1 MSFTLS
7 SLAVLVVSALHV
19 LAESHT
25 IRFQNNCGTGTP
37 KLIKGATVLSS
48 GEDYTSNGPIESSI
62 AYLDRNN
69 ECGFNGEHCTLV
81 EMNMNNPSCPGCGS
95 SVDISLIPDHAFNV
109 ETAFTFYGGDGDT
122 CDGLGAICADAKCNT
137 AFFAPDDNQVQRAC
151 QANNVN
157 LLITFCGA
165 STTKFTE
172 AVAGSM
178 SGGSSSSGSG
188 SSGSSK
194 AASPSSTEVSTPSSS
209 ETASP
214 AASSPASSANSITSR
229 TASADSS
236 QPTVVNVGDT
246 GSNDPS
252 SSPVT
257 SASGASPTCSRK
269 RSTSRSRRAK
279 RTSSFSRHSRAQAR
293 ARALSGFH
301 DSKL

>member
-1 MSFTLS
+1 MPFTLS

-109 ETAFTFYGGDGDT
+109 ETAFAFYGGGGNQ

-137 AFFAPDDNQVQRAC
+137 AFFVPDDNQVQRAC
-151 QANNVN
+151 QADNVN
-157 LLITFCGA
+157 LLITFCG
-165 STTKFTE
+165 
-172 AVAGSM
+172 
-178 SGGSSSSGSG
+178 SSN
-188 SSGSSK
+188 

-236 QPTVVNVGDT
+236 LPTVVNVGE
-246 GSNDPS
+246 S
-252 SSPVT
+252 SSVT

-269 RSTSRSRRAK
+269 RSTSRRAK
-279 RTSSFSRHSRAQAR
+279 RTSSFSRHSRAQSR
-293 ARALSGFH
+293 VRALSGFH
-301 DSKL
+301 DSKF

>member
-69 ECGFNGEHCTLV
+69 ECGFNGEYCTLV

-109 ETAFTFYGGDGDT
+109 ETAFAFYGGDGNQ

-137 AFFAPDDNQVQRAC
+137 AFFVPDDNQVQRAC
-151 QANNVN
+151 QADDVN
-157 LLITFCGA
+157 LLITFCGG

-172 AVAGSM
+172 AVAGSL
-178 SGGSSSSGSG
+178 SGGSSSGVSG
-188 SSGSSK
+188 SSGSSN

-209 ETASP
+209 EATSP
-214 AASSPASSANSITSR
+214 TTSSPASSANSITSR

-236 QPTVVNVGDT
+236 QPTVVNVGET
-246 GSNDPS
+246 S
-252 SSPVT
+252 SVT

-279 RTSSFSRHSRAQAR
+279 RTSSFSRHSHAR
-293 ARALSGFH
+293 SRVRALSGLH
-301 DSKL
+301 DSKF